1 MSIFADDWRACL
13 REHYMAM
20 VRKQDHVTLPSLT
33 LVMHEVG
40 FSDDDLA
47 ELRLLATMRA
57 DAMPD
62 DYVPPEVAEGRVF
75 AAVEVEPEPDEIE
88 AEADALP
95 AEEAEAEPEPESEPE
110 ADEDAADPDAP
121 QQLSLF

>member
-13 REHYMAM
+13 REHYMEM
-20 VRKQDHVTLPSLT
+20 VRKQDRVTLPSLT

-62 DYVPPEVAEGRVF
+62 DYVPPEVAGARVF
-75 AAVEVEPEPDEIE
+75 AAVEVEPEPDEVIAEDVPE
-88 AEADALP
+88 AED
-95 AEEAEAEPEPESEPE
+95 AEPEPEP
-110 ADEDAADPDAP
+110 DEDEGDADPDAP
-121 QQLSLF
+121 QQLTLF